1 MLKKRFFKTKT
12 ECEVVFELSPKGA
25 QQVELV
31 CEVNEWEPI
40 EMKKNR
46 QGAFRTKLRFP
57 REKRFQFRYLV
68 DRSDWVNDE
77 DADGYQPNQFGGKNG
92 ILDTSPPE
100 QPG

>member
-12 ECEVVFELSPKGA
+12 ECEVVFELTPEGA

-31 CEVNEWEPI
+31 CEFNEWAPI

-46 QGAFRTKLRFP
+46 RGAFRTKLRFP
-57 REKRFQFRYLV
+57 REKRFEFRYRV
-68 DRSDWVNDE
+68 DQNIWLNDE
-77 DADGYQPNQFGGKNG
+77 DADGYQTNRFGGKNS

-100 QPG
+100 LPG

>member
-1 MLKKRFFKTKT
+1 MLKKKFFKTKT

-31 CEVNEWEPI
+31 CEVNQWEPI

-57 REKRFQFRYLV
+57 RDGQFQFRYLV
-68 DRSDWVNDE
+68 DQKLWVNDE
-77 DADGYQPNQFGGKNG
+77 DADGFQTNQFGGKNG
-92 ILDTSPPE
+92 ILDTSPAEP
-100 QPG
+100 PS

>member
-1 MLKKRFFKTKT
+1 MLKKKFFKTKT

-57 REKRFQFRYLV
+57 RERQFQFRYLV
-68 DRSDWVNDE
+68 DQKVWVTDE

-100 QPG
+100 LPS